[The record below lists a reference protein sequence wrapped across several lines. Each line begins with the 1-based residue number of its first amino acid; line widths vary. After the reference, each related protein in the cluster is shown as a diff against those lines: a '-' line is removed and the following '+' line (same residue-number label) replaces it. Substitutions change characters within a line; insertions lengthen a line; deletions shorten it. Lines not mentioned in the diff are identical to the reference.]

1 MSINNLWEQ
10 QIITVGD
17 VEIRIESFWG
27 SFNNIEYYQARLI
40 GETDEEKKGLLR
52 IGNVHG
58 ELAKE
63 QQLREILG
71 PQKFLAPLLGITT
84 QTPPSVEQKGE
95 PLVKDGQ
102 ESESPVIVGQIVDTE
117 DIENSVFLKE
127 ESEEIDEFVDA
138 VKDKEEPL
146 TELNP
151 VDELDGEIFTT
162 EEADQGQETIIETE
176 NSASESNL
184 VSNYLAEEIYPEH
197 PFGISSEMEVLLML
211 TAFPD
216 GEKTLEK
223 WLEQPHP
230 PTEAL
235 LVAGQICQLFCLL
248 AHHNWCVLAIAP
260 RFMQMGTPLTVFDLT
275 AIHRLDQ
282 PLEIGLQGTYF
293 PPELITGGT
302 LHPHTSTYIVGVI
315 LLQALF
321 PEVAANFLAQD
332 FTSLGQ
338 YDGPAL
344 PLQPKLRQLLTIAL
358 APNPEERFSVEQ
370 FLELLIETRTLLTKP
385 HLTWQIASYSTV
397 GLSLHRLHNE
407 DNFGI
412 RQSVTVQSQVL
423 LAAIADGMGG
433 MAQGEVASQLAI
445 DTLINASLPKKIN
458 SALERQNWLGE
469 VVNQANQHITTEVRN
484 GGTTLSAVLV
494 VNQQLHIAHVGDSR
508 IYLIRRGFI
517 CQLSEDHSL
526 VAMLLNSGQISYQE
540 SLEHPDRN
548 VLTKSLG
555 GQRQLNSG
563 HVQTLS
569 HFGQDNY
576 LTLEDGDILLL
587 CSDGVWDLVSGDEM
601 ATIFSKAENL
611 QMAVNQTIDQV
622 LERGANDNATLVALQ
637 LTMEPPHL

>member
-1 MSINNLWEQ
+1 
-10 QIITVGD
+10 
-17 VEIRIESFWG
+17 
-27 SFNNIEYYQARLI
+27 
-40 GETDEEKKGLLR
+40 
-52 IGNVHG
+52 
-58 ELAKE
+58 
-63 QQLREILG
+63 
-71 PQKFLAPLLGITT
+71 
-84 QTPPSVEQKGE
+84 
-95 PLVKDGQ
+95 
-102 ESESPVIVGQIVDTE
+102 
-117 DIENSVFLKE
+117 
-127 ESEEIDEFVDA
+127 
-138 VKDKEEPL
+138 
-146 TELNP
+146 
-151 VDELDGEIFTT
+151 
-162 EEADQGQETIIETE
+162 
-176 NSASESNL
+176 
-184 VSNYLAEEIYPEH
+184 
-197 PFGISSEMEVLLML
+197 
-211 TAFPD
+211 
-216 GEKTLEK
+216 
-223 WLEQPHP
+223 
-230 PTEAL
+230 
-235 LVAGQICQLFCLL
+235 
-248 AHHNWCVLAIAP
+248 
-260 RFMQMGTPLTVFDLT
+260 MQMGTPLTVFDLT